1 MDAPEIKSSSGSLE
15 TVLLVEPEESA
26 RGVISEFLRE
36 CGFEVI
42 LAESGEDALKMIERG
57 SSISVV
63 LAAVKLQGD
72 MNGFHLARNIRT
84 YYPDI
89 DVLLVS
95 DDAESAEAASDLCD
109 EGPMEKPYHPKEVL
123 GRIRALRAGR
133 QR

>member
-1 MDAPEIKSSSGSLE
+1 MGAPEIKSSSGSLE
-15 TVLLVEPEESA
+15 TVLLVEPEASA

-72 MNGFHLARNIRT
+72 MNGFRLARNIRT

-109 EGPMEKPYHPKEVL
+109 EGPMDKPYHPKEVL

>member
-1 MDAPEIKSSSGSLE
+1 MGAPEIKPSSDSLE
-15 TVLLVEPEESA
+15 IVLLVEPEESA
-26 RGVISEFLRE
+26 RAVISEYLRE
-36 CGFEVI
+36 CGYEVI
-42 LAESGEDALKMIERG
+42 LADNGEHALKMIDHG

-63 LAAVKLQGD
+63 LAAVKLPGD

-95 DDAESAEAASDLCD
+95 DDAESAEVASDLCD

-123 GRIRALRAGR
+123 RRIRALRAGR